1 MKVVGI
7 FQDMP
12 KIDTASNCPC
22 CGKKLDGATSL
33 DNQPVL
39 PSKGD
44 LSICFYCATVSIFDE
59 NLNIKQLTKEEF
71 SQLPEDIKTSI
82 RSARD
87 SLIEFRIRKGL

>member
-1 MKVVGI
+1 
-7 FQDMP
+7 
-12 KIDTASNCPC
+12 
-22 CGKKLDGATSL
+22 
-33 DNQPVL
+33 
-39 PSKGD
+39 
-44 LSICFYCATVSIFDE
+44 VSIFDE